1 MTSAESPPSGL
12 QRLAGPE
19 GQELLA
25 GLPDYD
31 ESQVL
36 RLTATL
42 REDGH
47 DPELVSAALT
57 QARLRQRARA
67 RLGPLADR
75 LLLTPDGLEQATRP
89 EVARRHAER
98 FRRAGVE
105 RVWDLGCG
113 LGLDTLGLAEAGLAV
128 TAVERDPEVAAAA
141 AANLAA
147 YPAVQVVRGDL
158 AQLRPAPADGVW
170 FDPARRT
177 PGVADVTGRTRRVW
191 RLTDL
196 SPDWEHVQRVAGSVA
211 AAGAKLSPGFRAEDL
226 PPGAAAEWVSVDG
239 DVVECVVWWGGAV
252 ERPGVRA
259 AMVRDDVWHVVEAAS
274 GTPEP
279 LGAPEELG
287 PFLAEPDRALLAA
300 GLAGTAAALVDG
312 RELDDGVGYLSAAA
326 PRELPWL
333 RWYAVEEVLPLH
345 ARAVRAWLRERGA
358 SRVTLKK
365 RGVPT
370 DPERFRSELRLRPG
384 GTRAPEVTL
393 VLTRVGGSPQVV
405 VVSPLVSPVVDPAQ

>member
-147 YPAVQVVRGDL
+147 YPAVRVVRGDL

-191 RLTDL
+191 RLSEL
-196 SPDWEHVQRVAGSVA
+196 SPSWEHVLEVAASVA
-211 AAGAKLSPGFRAEDL
+211 AAGAKLSPGFRPQDL
-226 PPGAAAEWVSVDG
+226 PEGAEAEWVSVDG
-239 DVVECVVWWGGAV
+239 DVVECVVWWGRAV
-252 ERPGVRA
+252 HRPGVGA
-259 AMVRDDVWHVVEAAS
+259 VVGRDGRWHRVEPAPH
-274 GTPEP
+274 TPDP
-279 LGAPEELG
+279 LAPGEDPG
-287 PFLAEPDRALLAA
+287 PFLAEPDRAVLAA
-300 GLAGTAAALVDG
+300 GLAGTAAAAVDG
-312 RELDDGVGYLSAAA
+312 RELDAGVGYLSAAA
-326 PRELPWL
+326 PTPLPWL
-333 RWYAVEEVLPLH
+333 RWYAVEQVLPLH
-345 ARAVRAWLRERGA
+345 PRSVRAWLREQGVG
-358 SRVTLKK
+358 RVTVKK

-370 DPERFRSELRLRPG
+370 DPDRFRSELRLRDRRG
-384 GTRAPEVTL
+384 PEATL
-393 VLTRVGGSPQVV
+393 VLTRVGGAPRVV
-405 VVSPLVSPVVDPAQ
+405 VVRPCEPAD